1 MGDDRKEDDP
11 AITRVAGLMGEAIE
25 AAAAGQALTLSLLQA
40 EVEAIARML
49 PGHGQP
55 EETEAEQEAR
65 RRDEEARIE
74 SDFDNMPV

>member
-1 MGDDRKEDDP
+1 MSDDKKEDAP

-40 EVEAIARML
+40 EVEALARMV
-49 PGHGQP
+49 PGHAP
-55 EETEAEQEAR
+55 PAETEAEQEAR